1 MRGKKELDLA
11 VDPPPDLAIE
21 VDISRS
27 SLNKLS
33 IYADIGV
40 PEVWLYDGQSR
51 SGRTSF
57 NPTAATSYKARVAGF
72 RSSSPGLGA
81 VLEKFDPLGET
92 AWISCSFLCLGLES
106 ITAMWPAIGQ
116 RKTVI
121 CAA

>member
-40 PEVWLYDGQSR
+40 PEVWLYDGQSLR
-51 SGRTSF
+51 SHQLQPDGGYVVQSTKSLVSVPR
-57 NPTAATSYKARVAGF
+57 
-72 RSSSPGLGA
+72 SPGLGA
-81 VLEKFDPLGET
+81 VFGK
-92 AWISCSFLCLGLES
+92 
-106 ITAMWPAIGQ
+106 
-116 RKTVI
+116 V
-121 CAA
+121 